1 MNSNISSSSMA
12 QDQASLMK
20 KKKAIAT
27 QKTRLSVPA
36 FLLKTYEMIENKDY
50 QDIVCWNNDGQSF
63 VIKNINEFSEKV
75 LSNYFKHNNFASF
88 VRQLNMYDF
97 HKIRNENNETEFR
110 HRLFQKGNKNMLIDI
125 KRKSGDN
132 AQEDQSEQGQ
142 MSSIDMME
150 MERIKKDYNLFL
162 SEVMNIKQKY
172 TEQERIMHQMAASI
186 ERVYSE
192 KQALQQEFQKF
203 KEEQQLTNDKLYYLQ
218 SYLLMGTDQLQGVYQ
233 QTQDS
238 ALSNL
243 SKKMQQNNNNNNNF
257 QFSNGNNNLSH
268 MSTNSSF
275 CNSNE
280 NNNNN
285 NSNNNNNNN
294 ISKNLSQLLG
304 QGNSFGQ
311 YGNNNLGNGNNIL
324 NNNPEQY
331 GQNKQNNLSS
341 SYHSLAGENESVHSQ
356 SNANM
361 EHKISKKQDWSSVSQ
376 LNKDGENIPICPLPF
391 VQKKKERSQLCE
403 KQINN
408 LVNVFK
414 NVDLKNI
421 QKPDIF
427 NNYLR
432 DVFQSGK
439 STISEEAINQYTLG
453 SQAKR
458 MFQTNQSNAGR
469 QNLSMFEGNPLKR
482 ICGNNNLNLPLGIT
496 DGSEKSEVSLAQGLS
511 LFQNSQL
518 GGISNGGSQK
528 QIQLQLQTSFNNGG
542 NNNGTSGNSQGGQG
556 QTGLFSP
563 SYFNQGESSPRI
575 PFNLYP
581 SPNPNSG
588 NNGNGFGNNFQGNN
602 ASGLQNFLTSPSP
615 NMSPLLLRDMEEFIS
630 QTNANQ
636 TLSYGNNQNN
646 GGVSN
651 NGNNIDI
658 NKRLAQDLLTSFKT
672 EAKQEN
678 KYY

>member
-1 MNSNISSSSMA
+1 MA

-63 VIKNINEFSEKV
+63 VIKNLNEFSEKV

-142 MSSIDMME
+142 ISSIDMIE

-186 ERVYSE
+186 ERIYSE

-233 QTQDS
+233 QCQDS

-243 SKKMQQNNNNNNNF
+243 SKKMQQNNNNNF
-257 QFSNGNNNLSH
+257 PFPNGNNNLSH
-268 MSTNSSF
+268 MNTNSNF
-275 CNSNE
+275 CNNNE

-285 NSNNNNNNN
+285 NINN
-294 ISKNLSQLLG
+294 ISKNLSSLLG
-304 QGNSFGQ
+304 QGNGYGQ
-311 YGNNNLGNGNNIL
+311 YGSNNLGNGNSVL

-341 SYHSLAGENESVHSQ
+341 SYHSLAGENESVNSQ

-361 EHKISKKQDWSSVSQ
+361 EHKILKKQDWSSVQQ

-391 VQKKKERSQLCE
+391 VQKKKEKSQMCE
-403 KQINN
+403 KQINS

-414 NVDLKNI
+414 NVDLKTF

-432 DVFQSGK
+432 DVYQSGK
-439 STISEEAINQYTLG
+439 STISEEAISQYTLG

-458 MFQTNQSNAGR
+458 MLQNNQNNAGR
-469 QNLSMFEGNPLKR
+469 QNLQMFEGNPLKR
-482 ICGNNNLNLPLGIT
+482 ICGNNNLNLALGIT
-496 DGSEKSEVSLAQGLS
+496 DGSEKAEASLAQGLG

-518 GGISNGGSQK
+518 GISNGASQK
-528 QIQLQLQTSFNNGG
+528 QIQLQLQNSFNNNGG
-542 NNNGTSGNSQGGQG
+542 NNNNGPSGNSQGGQG

-563 SYFNQGESSPRI
+563 SYFNQGEQSPRI

-615 NMSPLLLRDMEEFIS
+615 NMSPLLLRDMEEFIT

-636 TLSYGNNQNN
+636 NLSYGNNQNN

-651 NGNNIDI
+651 NGNSIDI

-672 EAKQEN
+672 EAKQES

>member
-186 ERVYSE
+186 ERIYSE

-243 SKKMQQNNNNNNNF
+243 SKKMQQNNNNF
-257 QFSNGNNNLSH
+257 PFPSGNNNLSH

-275 CNSNE
+275 S
-280 NNNNN
+280 NNNEANN
-285 NSNNNNNNN
+285 NNNNNNNN
-294 ISKNLSQLLG
+294 ISKNLSSLLG
-304 QGNSFGQ
+304 HGNSFGQ

-341 SYHSLAGENESVHSQ
+341 SQYSLAGENESVHSQ

-403 KQINN
+403 KQINS

-421 QKPDIF
+421 QKPDTF

-432 DVFQSGK
+432 EVFQSGK
-439 STISEEAINQYTLG
+439 NTISEEAINQYTLG

-458 MFQTNQSNAGR
+458 MFQNNQNNTGR
-469 QNLSMFEGNPLKR
+469 QNLAMFEGNPLKR

-496 DGSEKSEVSLAQGLS
+496 DGSEKAEASLAQGLG

-518 GGISNGGSQK
+518 GISNGGSQK
-528 QIQLQLQTSFNNGG
+528 QIQLQLQTSFNNNGG
-542 NNNGTSGNSQGGQG
+542 NNNSGTVGNSQGGQG

-563 SYFNQGESSPRI
+563 SYFNQGEQSPRI

-636 TLSYGNNQNN
+636 NLSYGNNQNN

-658 NKRLAQDLLTSFKT
+658 NKRLAQDLLTSFKSET
-672 EAKQEN
+672 KQEN